1 MCGIVGLYSR
11 SGLPPCHELWPQLVN
26 HLYHRGPDE
35 GAWWADG
42 PFFLGH
48 RRLSIIDLAGGS
60 QPMSTPE
67 GDYVVVFNGEIY
79 NYLELRQELEA
90 AGQTFRTA
98 SDTEVLLHGYRR
110 WGTDLPRHLLG
121 MFAFAIADRRRR
133 ELFVA
138 RDRFGEKPLFLLDT
152 GDWLAFASELR
163 PLAALP
169 DVPRDLDVDALG
181 NYLCLNY
188 VPGDATLLKSVR
200 RLSPACWQL
209 FTPQGSQSGTYWEP
223 PLAQAPSTGKSF
235 PAVLEEFNERF
246 DKAVRLCLRSD
257 VPVGIFLSGG
267 IDSSLVAEA
276 AMRQGRLS
284 TAYFIDFE
292 EKSYSERDA
301 ARLVAERLGLPFQSV
316 LLTPQALSDFLRLV
330 DHADDPLA
338 DSSCLPVY
346 TLARLAATGNKV
358 VLGGDGGDEVFGGY
372 QTYRATL
379 LHRRLMRLLP
389 SSLRRLIARLGAR
402 LPTSEGKVTFSFKLR
417 RFLRAADL
425 PSTLAHFTWNGTW
438 LPSEAARI
446 TGFRWRPS
454 LAPNLRLQSAEHL
467 GPADLLSYLQR
478 ADLAEYLC
486 NDILT
491 KTDRMSMAHGL
502 ETRAPFLDADL
513 AGWALGLPSHFK
525 VRANG
530 ELKAILRA
538 AARRLF
544 GAAIADRPKQG
555 FSIPIHRWVRGPLA
569 EQIRDLLSRTSVER
583 LGVLDPLEIERIV
596 DDHFSGRKS
605 YGFEVWGLAVL
616 VAWHRM
622 RVQRRPAPPTESPLL
637 RRDFGACPVV

>member
-11 SGLPPCHELWPQLVN
+11 SGLPPCPELWPQLVN

-133 ELFVA
+133 DLFVA

-246 DKAVRLCLRSD
+246 DRAVRLCLRSD

-301 ARLVAERLGLPFQSV
+301 ARLVADRLGLPFQSV
-316 LLTPQALSDFLRLV
+316 LLTPQSLSDFLRLV

-446 TGFRWRPS
+446 TGFRWRPL

-622 RVQRRPAPPTESPLL
+622 RVQQRPAPPTVSPLL
-637 RRDFGACPVV
+637 RRDFGACPVT